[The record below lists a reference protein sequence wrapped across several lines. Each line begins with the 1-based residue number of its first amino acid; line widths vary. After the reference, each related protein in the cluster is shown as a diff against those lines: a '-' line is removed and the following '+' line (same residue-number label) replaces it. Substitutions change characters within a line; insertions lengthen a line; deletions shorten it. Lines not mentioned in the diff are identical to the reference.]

1 MSGGS
6 VEPEDE
12 TDVRCDH
19 CCRYYRTDGIH
30 AHEASCPLK
39 EADVVVL
46 APDEHDDLVARAEG
60 SGGLGETPGTPRSDP
75 STSSVEATPA
85 PEAEGADPS
94 SPVDTGG
101 VATDGGRVD
110 PPTFSRVDDAP
121 DQRDDGPTE
130 PECPHCG
137 EAAERHP
144 QDLDPSSMYRC
155 DCCGK
160 RVEGTDLIEQ
170 VNA

>member
-75 STSSVEATPA
+75 STSSHRTSETT
-85 PEAEGADPS
+85 DRPS
-94 SPVDTGG
+94 RSVHT
-101 VATDGGRVD
+101 
-110 PPTFSRVDDAP
+110 
-121 DQRDDGPTE
+121 
-130 PECPHCG
+130 
-137 EAAERHP
+137 AERRRSDTRRISIRVQCIAVTAVASASRGP
-144 QDLDPSSMYRC
+144 ILSSR
-155 DCCGK
+155 
-160 RVEGTDLIEQ
+160 
-170 VNA
+170 